1 MRLSFPS
8 QNFIENSIRKSSAF
22 EIFIAKSDDCLF
34 LSPKNY
40 RPYMFSL
47 YAVGVM
53 VVGILVVTIS
63 VNQQHLTNA
72 QKDVCRDR
80 VVFVG

>member
-1 MRLSFPS
+1 
-8 QNFIENSIRKSSAF
+8 
-22 EIFIAKSDDCLF
+22 
-34 LSPKNY
+34 
-40 RPYMFSL
+40 MFSL